1 MNDHTLLHDDR
12 AVSELVGFVIVF
24 GIIIGSVG
32 ILYMTGFSAM
42 GAVQEQEQTRNAE
55 RAMDA
60 LAENLND
67 IVETE
72 GVAYRAGEMSL
83 RQGTLSSTDNETTVA
98 VKVQN
103 KNWINASGTLNYK
116 TGDTEIVYEGGAV
129 VRSTESGAWTIREP
143 LIRCTENT
151 AIISLV
157 QLEVD
162 ETAVSSAG
170 TRAISATH
178 SETTVDRFKE
188 DTVTITVDSPR
199 AEAWER
205 SLAAGEWEHGGDDA
219 DGKVTCNL
227 GGGDNTIIVR
237 TTTMDLDYS

>member
-1 MNDHTLLHDDR
+1 MNDHTLRHDDR
-12 AVSELVGFVIVF
+12 GVSELVGFVIVF

-72 GVAYRAGEMSL
+72 GVSYRSGELSL
-83 RQGTLSSTDNETTVA
+83 RQGTLSSASDETAVA
-98 VKVQN
+98 VDVPGEG
-103 KNWINASGTLNYK
+103 WMNASGTLSYES
-116 TGDTEIVYEGGAV
+116 GGTEIVYEGGAV
-129 VRSTESGAWTIREP
+129 FRSTESGDWTIREP
-143 LIRCTENT
+143 PIRCTGDT

-162 ETAVSSAG
+162 ETAVTAAG

-178 SETTVDRFKE
+178 SKTTLNRTDTTVTLE
-188 DTVTITVDSPR
+188 INSPR
-199 AEAWER
+199 TAAWER
-205 SLAAGEWEHGGDDA
+205 SLDETGCEDSVNKDDET
-219 DGKVTCNL
+219 VTFEIDK
-227 GGGDNTIIVR
+227 DNIVVR
-237 TTTMDLDYS
+237 KTTMDLDYS

>member
-1 MNDHTLLHDDR
+1 MNDHTLRNDDR
-12 AVSELVGFVIVF
+12 GVSELVGFVIVF

-67 IVETE
+67 IVEKE
-72 GVAYRAGEMSL
+72 GVAYRSGEMSL
-83 RQGTLSSTDNETTVA
+83 REGTLSSTDNETTVA
-98 VKVQN
+98 VNVPGED
-103 KNWINASGTLNYK
+103 WINASGTLSYQ

-129 VRSTESGAWTIREP
+129 VRSTESGDWTIREP
-143 LIRCTENT
+143 PIRCTDDT

-157 QLEVD
+157 QLDVD
-162 ETAVSSAG
+162 ETAVNAAG

-178 SETTVDRFKE
+178 SDTTVHRFEE
-188 DTVTITVDSPR
+188 DEVTIRVDSPR

-205 SLAAGEWEHGGDDA
+205 SLAAGEWEHRGDDA
-219 DGKVTCNL
+219 DGIVTCDL
-227 GGGDNTIIVR
+227 DGGDETVIVR

>member
-1 MNDHTLLHDDR
+1 MNEHTLRHDDR
-12 AVSELVGFVIVF
+12 GVSELVGFVIVF

-72 GVAYRAGEMSL
+72 GVEYRSGEMSL

-98 VKVQN
+98 VDVPGEG
-103 KNWINASGTLNYK
+103 WMNASGTLSYK
-116 TGDTEIVYEGGAV
+116 SGGTEIVYEGGAV
-129 VRSTESGAWTIREP
+129 IRSTESGGWTVRAP
-143 LIRCTENT
+143 PIRCTDDT

-157 QLEVD
+157 QLDVD
-162 ETAVSSAG
+162 ETAVSASG

-178 SETTVDRFKE
+178 TDTTLNRTDAR
-188 DTVTITVDSPR
+188 VTLKIASPR
-199 AEAWER
+199 TGAWER
-205 SLAAGEWEHGGDDA
+205 SLDEAGCA
-219 DGKVTCNL
+219 DNVNKNGNTVTYEIDK
-227 GGGDNTIIVR
+227 DNIIIR
-237 TTTMDLDYS
+237 KTTMDLDYS